1 MVKRGREI
9 IEVFEKSAP
18 SYDDWYRKPIGVY
31 AFRSELKGLRDLL
44 PSSGLGLDVG
54 AGTGIFAQQLST
66 DERKIVCIEPSLG
79 MLKEAKKRNLQV
91 IAATA
96 ETFPLRPMIIDFAYM
111 VTVIEFLP
119 EPLKALRAIGESLKE
134 DATLVILFIN
144 KESSWGEHYSKL
156 AEKGDPIFSHA
167 RLYTLGDMCSLFE
180 RACYDPQEFLGTLTA
195 SPDEPGEE
203 VKLVPISSGAGV
215 ILIKARKKRIRNP
228 IG

>member
-1 MVKRGREI
+1 MKREREI
-9 IEVFEKSAP
+9 IEVFEKSSP

-79 MLKEAKKRNLQV
+79 MLKEAKKRNLPV
-91 IAATA
+91 IAAIA
-96 ETFPLRPMIIDFAYM
+96 ETFPLRPMIMDFAYM
-111 VTVIEFLP
+111 VTVIEFLT
-119 EPLKALRAIGESLKE
+119 EPLKALRTISEGLKE

-144 KESSWGEHYSKL
+144 KESSWGEQYSKL

-167 RLYTLGDMCSLFE
+167 RFYTLGDMCSLFE
-180 RACYDPQEFLGTLTA
+180 RASYDPQEFLGTLTS

-203 VKLVPISSGAGV
+203 VKLVPVSSEVGV
-215 ILIKARKKRIRNP
+215 ILIKAMKKCIRNTT
-228 IG
+228 G